1 MLKNGISKLR
11 CAGALQALAILLC
24 ALLVPPT
31 LLSSGCSGGKPT
43 TEKLAPRVEDMSS
56 GQVQVTIT
64 ADPPK
69 VELHK
74 DILLTIKT
82 IAPSDTEV
90 TLPPLDDRL
99 TGFILSGALDNEPA
113 VADNKTTLE
122 RRMRL
127 TPVLADEYRI
137 APMAI
142 AYADKRK
149 NPPVTGWFATRPIV
163 FDRIAPVERSPGKDI
178 EIVMKPVWIY
188 PSFKT
193 VALYTLLALLIV
205 ALCFLG
211 WTLAKRIHR
220 HIKLMRMSPRERALF
235 ELSELLSK
243 DLTGKNMI
251 KEFYLELTM
260 IVRRYIERQH
270 LIRAPEQTTEE
281 FLAAVSKD
289 SRFTREVV
297 HRLRSFLEAADLV
310 KFAGDHPTGEE
321 ISGATMT
328 AKEYIEKDVPADGT
342 PNSTGQRS

>member
-1 MLKNGISKLR
+1 MKECVNLGISKLL
-11 CAGALQALAILLC
+11 CTWIILA
-24 ALLVPPT
+24 ALLA
-31 LLSSGCSGGKPT
+31 SGCSGKKAAP
-43 TEKLAPRVEDMSS
+43 EKLAPRVEDMSS

-82 IAPSDTEV
+82 VAQSDTEV

-99 TGFILSGALDNEPA
+99 TGFILSGVLDDEP
-113 VADNKTTLE
+113 VIADGKTTLQ
-122 RRMRL
+122 RRLRL
-127 TPVLADEYRI
+127 TPILADEYRI
-137 APMAI
+137 GPMAI
-142 AYADKRK
+142 SYADKRK
-149 NPPVTGWFATRPIV
+149 NPPITGWFATRPIV
-163 FDRIAPVERSPGKDI
+163 FERIAPVEHSPGKDI
-178 EIVMKPVWIY
+178 EVVMKPVWIY

-193 VALYTLLALLIV
+193 VALYTLLVISLV

-211 WTLAKRIHR
+211 WKLAKRIHR

-243 DLTGKNMI
+243 DLTAKNMI

-281 FLAAVSKD
+281 FLLAVSKD
-289 SRFTREVV
+289 SRFSHEVV
-297 HRLRSFLEAADLV
+297 RRLRSFLEAADLV
-310 KFAGDHPTGEE
+310 KFAADHPTGEE

-328 AKEYIEKDVPADGT
+328 AKEYIEKDAPVERTVEKG
-342 PNSTGQRS
+342 